1 MFLMR
6 IIFPMGSSSPKRVV
20 ATVLPRTQTFA
31 AARLSASVKNCPS
44 ATFHERM
51 AGQSTS
57 PPWIDV
63 DQFWFP

>member
-1 MFLMR
+1 MFLIR
-6 IIFPMGSSSPKRVV
+6 IVFPTGSSLPKSVV
-20 ATVLPRTQTFA
+20 ATVWPRTQTFA
-31 AARLSASVKNCPS
+31 AARLSASVKNCPC
-44 ATFHERM
+44 ATFHERI